1 MQVKNIVR
9 WLVRFTTERLV
20 RFTEKGFGGQ
30 EKTGGGLGRQGRAS
44 LSSSLN
50 SGVER
55 VCRQTLPIVR
65 KYLAYIVMCTFPA

>member
-1 MQVKNIVR
+1 MQLKNIVR
-9 WLVRFTTERLV
+9 WLV

-30 EKTGGGLGRQGRAS
+30 ETGGGLGRQERAS

-65 KYLAYIVMCTFPA
+65 KYLAYIVMRTFPA